1 MGLNLKQ
8 QEEVERVV
16 KWVRDE
22 DADELVRDHAAG
34 VVEGLETMRLKQLYK
49 IRDEGLKL
57 GPDLG
62 LEGNLRG
69 LNVQPRADNEEGK
82 KKKMII
88 EEIE

>member
-1 MGLNLKQ
+1 
-8 QEEVERVV
+8 
-16 KWVRDE
+16 
-22 DADELVRDHAAG
+22 
-34 VVEGLETMRLKQLYK
+34 MRLKQLYK
-49 IRDEGLKL
+49 IRDEGLRL

-82 KKKMII
+82 KKMII